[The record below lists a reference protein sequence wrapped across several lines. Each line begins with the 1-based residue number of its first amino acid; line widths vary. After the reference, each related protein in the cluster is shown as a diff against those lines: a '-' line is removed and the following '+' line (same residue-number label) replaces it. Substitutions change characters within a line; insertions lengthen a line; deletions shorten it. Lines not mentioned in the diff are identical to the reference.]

1 MGKCWGVRGALK
13 VGIWPP
19 RLGLGLGQLLPAQ
32 GGPRPRW
39 RRWLRL
45 QGSGS
50 AAASPSQHPPPRSA
64 RAAGPRPERQAR
76 ARTREAGRHLGPGA
90 RARALGAALAPRPER
105 RTQHRPPA
113 SVSPRPC
120 ALAGHYPCARFP
132 NPRALPLRLPTPAQP
147 RAALHSEAPDSPC
160 APTGGALNPR
170 GATHPRG
177 GSRDSGGGAR
187 PRLRGAGSED
197 AACPALAAA
206 CPGGEAMRAAPRQ

>member
-1 MGKCWGVRGALK
+1 MGSGHRGWAWAL
-13 VGIWPP
+13 GSSYLRREAPGRGGGGGSGCRAPAP
-19 RLGLGLGQLLPAQ
+19 RRLLHHNIPRPGAR
-32 GGPRPRW
+32 GPRGRAQSG
-39 RRWLRL
+39 RR
-45 QGSGS
+45 
-50 AAASPSQHPPPRSA
+50 
-64 RAAGPRPERQAR
+64 
-76 ARTREAGRHLGPGA
+76 A
-90 RARALGAALAPRPER
+90 RARARRGAILGRAREREPSGRLWPPRPER